1 MFTSET
7 TTIPLCEITIHDVST
22 MSNLSVERTLT
33 VDNVELT
40 EETLALLFKMM
51 DRGKD
56 DNN

>member
-1 MFTSET
+1 
-7 TTIPLCEITIHDVST
+7 